1 MTPKAKRLFADHEKP
16 LTKADT
22 KALWYAVLSMED
34 MFKAM
39 KTLPNIDSGLVDSER
54 DRLTQ
59 AKRALRKVN
68 ELRRLGA

>member
-1 MTPKAKRLFADHEKP
+1 M
-16 LTKADT
+16 
-22 KALWYAVLSMED
+22 LSMED